1 MRINLSAIGLG
12 DSCPMED
19 PDTGVWSDP
28 CAPGNPIIA
37 NPNQPAPAPVPGT
50 PFTCPSGLVVMAD
63 ATGAYVCPPVSGPG
77 AAPAPLPISSL
88 PTTGTPQLPLTPVV
102 PGTVYGA
109 PGSAGAPSAVTP
121 AVTTYLIYGVVAIGL
136 VMLVSSMG
144 GRRR

>member
-1 MRINLSAIGLG
+1 
-12 DSCPMED
+12 MED
-19 PDTGVWSDP
+19 PDTAVWSDP

-109 PGSAGAPSAVTP
+109 PGSAGAPSAMP
-121 AVTTYLIYGVVAIGL
+121 APIGTYMVYGAVFVAL
-136 VMLVSSMG
+136 LLFVLPVG